1 MAQSSH
7 PEHNPPSTAA
17 DARPGGARSDYLPY
31 AAAALSG
38 FFVCL
43 AITLATG
50 RREAWDSGYYFIVGI
65 PVMCALIFGISYIF
79 PRRAWRWTLSMTVGQ
94 SIAIATGGG
103 SLSLWPLAIIVMAIL
118 SVPQFICGLT
128 ASNLAQRKRTR
139 RRRTGSV
146 SHF

>member
-17 DARPGGARSDYLPY
+17 DARPGGPGSDYLPY
-31 AAAALSG
+31 AAAGLSG

-43 AITLATG
+43 AITMATG
-50 RREAWDSGYYFIVGI
+50 RSEAWDSGYYFLVGI
-65 PVMCALIFGISYIF
+65 PVMCALIFGVSYIF
-79 PRRAWRWTLSMTVGQ
+79 PQRTWRWTLSMAIGQ
-94 SIAIATGGG
+94 SIAITIGGG
-103 SLSLWPLAIIVMAIL
+103 SPTLWPLAIFVMAIL

-139 RRRTGSV
+139 RRRSV
-146 SHF
+146 TSQQG